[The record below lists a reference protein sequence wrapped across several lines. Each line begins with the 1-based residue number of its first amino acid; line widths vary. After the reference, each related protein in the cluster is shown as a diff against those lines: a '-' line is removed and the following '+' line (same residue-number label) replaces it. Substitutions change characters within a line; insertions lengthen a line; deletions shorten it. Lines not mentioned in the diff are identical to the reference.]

1 MGIKSDCFGLAP
13 VEKRIQRAVRPCRV
27 QRGTFGLLVVPTLDD
42 GLAGFL
48 QIGINVYRLA
58 GGDPELPEHDSDSCK
73 ESTYRT
79 VLLEFEGCD
88 AIGGYFRIIA
98 FLSVEQ

>member
-58 GGDPELPEHDSDSCK
+58 GAIQNCPNTIPILARKALTVPYCSNLKVATPSEVIS
-73 ESTYRT
+73 ES
-79 VLLEFEGCD
+79 
-88 AIGGYFRIIA
+88 
-98 FLSVEQ
+98 